1 MALLLCK
8 ADACARKIVDI
19 LSDLLSLFPGTPPHG
34 AEITDCLY
42 AIGLHSSYVGGCG
55 SIVHGTDSYT
65 VSMALLLCE
74 AHACARN
81 VCDTVSDLPAVRREQ
96 LSLFHAIA
104 ELQLP
109 SAYPRRRPR
118 RMKSYRS
125 TGSLYCCGCGHVF

>member
-42 AIGLHSSYVGGCG
+42 AIGLHSSYVGRCG
-55 SIVHGTDSYT
+55 SLFHGIDSYT

-74 AHACARN
+74 AHACVRK
-81 VCDTVSDLPAVRREQ
+81 VCDTLSDSPAVRCEH
-96 LSLFHAIA
+96 LSVFHAIA
-104 ELQLP
+104 ELLI
-109 SAYPRRRPR
+109 S
-118 RMKSYRS
+118 SI
-125 TGSLYCCGCGHVF
+125 